1 MSRDIDPKNVKYP
14 NNSEHGTGPDGY
26 KYNRNGGMTYES
38 KRQKNIDEENE
49 RKRQQAQR
57 QQSQPRQPQRDEP
70 RYPRASYSGPSFS
83 LGGFL
88 LGAGGLALPFIFNG
102 VLVLILA
109 VLGKIFSPLMPLLS
123 LIWELFWMFLTCW
136 IRVLKIWFT
145 GAKYDTFF
153 PNFRIRWVFPLEMA
167 IAVFFLLRTVYKSF
181 RGDYDYDDG
190 KNIVPLIVFPVLEVL
205 HSLITIG
212 SYNSYG
218 TLKSVANGL
227 FLGMQ
232 LLLVAGWIIRGVDR
246 IRYR

>member
-1 MSRDIDPKNVKYP
+1 
-14 NNSEHGTGPDGY
+14 
-26 KYNRNGGMTYES
+26 MTYES
-38 KRQKNIDEENE
+38 KRQKYIDEENE
-49 RKRQQAQR
+49 RKRQQKQY
-57 QQSQPRQPQRDEP
+57 QQSQPPKEQP
-70 RYPRASYSGPSFS
+70 RYTGSGYSGPSFS

-102 VLVLILA
+102 VLVLVLA
-109 VLGKIFSPLMPLLS
+109 ILGKIFSPVMPLFS
-123 LIWELFWMFLTCW
+123 LIWELFWMLLTCW

-153 PNFRIRWVFPLEMA
+153 PNLRIRWVFPVEIA
-167 IAVFFLLRTVYKSF
+167 IAVFYLLRTVYKSF
-181 RGDYDYDDG
+181 RGDYDYEDG

-205 HSLITIG
+205 HSLFTIG
-212 SYNSYG
+212 TYNTYG